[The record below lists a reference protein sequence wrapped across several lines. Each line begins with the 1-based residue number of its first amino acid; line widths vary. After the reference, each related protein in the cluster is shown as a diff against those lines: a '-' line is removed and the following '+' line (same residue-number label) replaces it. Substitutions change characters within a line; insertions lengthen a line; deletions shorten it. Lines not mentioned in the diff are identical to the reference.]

1 MDFFAQQE
9 RARRNT
15 GLMVFLFL
23 LAVAVIVLAVDI
35 VLAIAWGMFIEDTSI
50 AELAGGAGRMP
61 WEIYLGGALVTLG
74 FIAAGS
80 VQRMLQLSQGG
91 AAVAELVGARRV
103 ARNSLDPLE
112 RRLLNVVEEMAIA
125 SGITMPLVFVM
136 DEEKGINAF
145 AAGYSP
151 NEAAV
156 TVTRGTLE
164 RLGRDELQGVIGH
177 EFSHILNGDMR
188 LNVRLLAVVSGI
200 MVISTVGRSMMRAS
214 SDNTDRD
221 TTFNRDE
228 RKSGINGIFFLGLAL
243 LLIGWIGVF
252 FGRMIKAAVSRE
264 REYLADA
271 ASVQFT
277 RNPEGIAGALYTI
290 GSSSGV
296 IANPHAEELSHMYF
310 GNPVRGGLFDTHPP
324 VEDRI
329 RRLMGERGLLFLRSR
344 ANKAAA
350 LTEPSSDGIGEVSEI
365 GGLGESGGAASAFA
379 GGQAGAM
386 RMASVPDQARRTS
399 DRSVST
405 SARDVVESVGKPT
418 HRHMDYARGLLLDMP
433 ELVRQ
438 AIVTVEGAQAALYA
452 LLIAS
457 GGEVR
462 GRQAALIAASSGQA
476 MADRALALEEA
487 FRPLGP
493 AFRLPLLDLAV
504 PTLRD
509 LPPASREALLAQ
521 MQSLVE
527 ADRRVT
533 LFEFVMLTLCRRHF
547 VSATRGAPP
556 VKYRSAQAAAVPA
569 ALVLSL
575 LAHAGKS
582 GENAF
587 AGACGALGIRGQ
599 SMRAPAELKFPAVEA
614 ALRELNRV
622 APLAKPAF
630 IKACL
635 AVVMSDDRI
644 STGEAEL
651 IRAICAA
658 LDSPLPPIL
667 GAEGA

>member
-23 LAVAVIVLAVDI
+23 LAVTMIVLAVDI
-35 VLAIAWGMFIEDTSI
+35 VLAVAWGMFIEDRSI
-50 AELAGGAGRMP
+50 VELAGGAGRMP
-61 WEIYLGGALVTLG
+61 WKIYLGGALLTLG
-74 FIAAGS
+74 FIAVGS
-80 VQRMLQLSQGG
+80 VQRTLQLSQGG

-103 ARNSLDPLE
+103 DRNSQDPLE

-136 DEEKGINAF
+136 DEEKGVNAF

-164 RLGRDELQGVIGH
+164 RLSRDELQGVIGH

-188 LNVRLLAVVSGI
+188 LNVRLLAVVAGI
-200 MVISTVGRSMMRAS
+200 MVISTVGQSMMRAS
-214 SDNTDRD
+214 SNNTDRD
-221 TTFNRDE
+221 TTFNREE

-243 LLIGWIGVF
+243 FLIGWIGVF
-252 FGRMIKAAVSRE
+252 FGRLIKAAVSRE

-290 GSSSGV
+290 GRSSGV

-329 RRLMGERGLLFLRSR
+329 RRLMGERGLSFLRSR
-344 ANKAAA
+344 ANKVAV
-350 LTEPSSDGIGEVSEI
+350 ESQPHSDAIGDVGEL
-365 GGLGESGGAASAFA
+365 GGLGEQATSAFS
-379 GGQAGAM
+379 GGQAGTVSGTGNADWG
-386 RMASVPDQARRTS
+386 RRPADRPVSASAPE
-399 DRSVST
+399 
-405 SARDVVESVGKPT
+405 VVESVGNPT

-433 ELVRQ
+433 ETVRR

-452 LLIAS
+452 LLVAS

-462 GRQAALIAASSGQA
+462 GKQSALIAASFGQA
-476 MADRALALEEA
+476 MAARTLELEEA

-493 AFRLPLLDLAV
+493 AFRLPLLDLAI

-509 LPPASREALLAQ
+509 LAPVAREAMLSQ
-521 MQSLVE
+521 MQALVE

-533 LFEFVMLTLCRRHF
+533 LFEFVMLTICRRQF
-547 VSATRGAPP
+547 GPATRGAPR
-556 VKYRSAQAAAVPA
+556 VKYSAAQSAAAEA

-582 GENAF
+582 GEEAF
-587 AGACGALGIRGQ
+587 GAACVALGIAGQPMRG
-599 SMRAPAELKFPAVEA
+599 SADLKFPAVEA
-614 ALRELNRV
+614 ALRELNLL

-635 AVVMSDDRI
+635 AVVMSDGAI

-651 IRAICAA
+651 MRAICAA

-667 GAEGA
+667 GTDGA